1 MKISLYSISSSS
13 SGNCYAVSNGETAI
27 LSDCGISLKRIESG
41 LSELGIGPVGALLIS
56 HAHSD
61 HIKCAEAVMKKF
73 GVPLYITGDTLRE
86 SGLSFSGEVNV
97 ITPEVPFSVGNIKV
111 TPFLVSHDASTV
123 AFTFESELDKADKA
137 SLITDTGIMTD
148 GMLSHIKGSSSVIIE
163 ANHDVSLLMSGSY
176 PYFLKARIRGEHGH
190 LSNDDCAKACL
201 SLLNEG
207 TTSFMLAHLS
217 SQNNTPEAA
226 FGTVDAVLSGSGKKY
241 TLKTALKNVPCAL

>member
-41 LSELGIGPVGALLIS
+41 LSKLGIGPVGALLIS

-97 ITPEVPFSVGNIKV
+97 ITPEVPFSVCNIKV

-123 AFTFESELDKADKA
+123 AFTFESESDKA
-137 SLITDTGIMTD
+137 SLITDT

-176 PYFLKARIRGEHGH
+176 PYFLKARIRGERGH

-207 TTSFMLAHLS
+207 TTAFMLAHLS

>member
-13 SGNCYAVSNGETAI
+13 SGNCYAVSSGETAI

-41 LSELGIGPVGALLIS
+41 LSALGIGPVGALLIS

-73 GVPLYITGDTLRE
+73 GVPLYITEDTLRE
-86 SGLSFSGEVNV
+86 SGISFSGEVNI

-111 TPFLVSHDASTV
+111 TPFSVSHDASTV
-123 AFTFESELDKADKA
+123 AFTFESESDKA

-148 GMLSHIKGSSSVIIE
+148 GMLSHLMGSSSVIIE

-176 PYFLKARIRGEHGH
+176 PYFLKARIRGERGH
-190 LSNDDCAKACL
+190 LSNYDCAKACL

-217 SQNNTPEAA
+217 GQNNTPEAA

-241 TLKTALKNVPCAL
+241 TLKTALKNAPCAL

>member
-1 MKISLYSISSSS
+1 M
-13 SGNCYAVSNGETAI
+13 
-27 LSDCGISLKRIESG
+27 
-41 LSELGIGPVGALLIS
+41 
-56 HAHSD
+56 
-61 HIKCAEAVMKKF
+61 
-73 GVPLYITGDTLRE
+73 
-86 SGLSFSGEVNV
+86 
-97 ITPEVPFSVGNIKV
+97 
-111 TPFLVSHDASTV
+111 
-123 AFTFESELDKADKA
+123 
-137 SLITDTGIMTD
+137 
-148 GMLSHIKGSSSVIIE
+148 IIE

-176 PYFLKARIRGEHGH
+176 PYFLKARIRGERGH

>member
-123 AFTFESELDKADKA
+123 AFTFESESDKA

-163 ANHDVSLLMSGSY
+163 ANHDVSLLMSSSY
-176 PYFLKARIRGEHGH
+176 PYFLKARIPFKRRLCEGLPFFVKRRHNFIYARTFKQSEQYSRGGIRHG
-190 LSNDDCAKACL
+190 
-201 SLLNEG
+201 
-207 TTSFMLAHLS
+207 
-217 SQNNTPEAA
+217 
-226 FGTVDAVLSGSGKKY
+226 
-241 TLKTALKNVPCAL
+241 

>member
-1 MKISLYSISSSS
+1 MKLSLYSLSSSS
-13 SGNCYAVSNGETAI
+13 SGNCYAVSDGETAI
-27 LSDCGISLKRIESG
+27 LSDCGISLKRISSG
-41 LSELGIGPVGALLIS
+41 LSELGITPPSALLIS

-61 HIKCAEAVMKKF
+61 HVKSAEAVIKKLQI
-73 GVPLYITGDTLRE
+73 PLYITKNALAE
-86 SGLSFSGEVNV
+86 SGLVPSGAVN
-97 ITPEVPFSVGNIKV
+97 IIEPEVPFSVGGITV
-111 TPFLVSHDASTV
+111 TAFSVRHDASTV
-123 AFTFESELDKADKA
+123 AFTFATDSDKA

-148 GMLSHIKGSSSVIIE
+148 GMLSHLKGSSSVIIE
-163 ANHDVSLLMSGSY
+163 ANHDVALLMNGSY

-226 FGTVDAVLSGSGKKY
+226 FETVDALLSESGKKY
-241 TLKTALKNVPCAL
+241 TLKTALKNAPCAL